1 MDMKKM
7 KYLLLTIIMFVGVVT
22 YGQTTPDF
30 FAGKWEISVKDTPM
44 GDMKFLT
51 DLVRQDGK
59 LTGELSVPADA
70 SAPKRPITRV
80 EETADKLVLY
90 FESAEVG
97 EIAIDLAKVDQ
108 DNLKGTL
115 YTFEANAKRVK

>member
-1 MDMKKM
+1 MKKR

>member
-1 MDMKKM
+1 MKKM

>member
-1 MDMKKM
+1 M

-22 YGQTTPDF
+22 YGQTAPDF

-59 LTGELSVPADA
+59 LTGELSVPVDA

-108 DNLKGTL
+108 DNLQGTL

>member
-1 MDMKKM
+1 MKKL
-7 KYLLLTIIMFVGVVT
+7 KYFLLVAALFVT
-22 YGQTTPDF
+22 SLSYSQATSDF

-51 DLVRQDGK
+51 DLVRKDGK

-70 SAPKRPITRV
+70 SAAKRPITRV
-80 EETADKLVLY
+80 DETADKLVLY

-97 EIAIDLAKVDQ
+97 EIAIDLKKVD
-108 DNLKGTL
+108 DENLTGTL

>member
-1 MDMKKM
+1 MKKM
-7 KYLLLTIIMFVGVVT
+7 KYLLLMTTMFLASLS
-22 YGQTTPDF
+22 YGQTNPDF

-44 GDMKFLT
+44 GDMTFLT
-51 DLVRQDGK
+51 DLVRKDGK
-59 LTGELSVPADA
+59 LAGELSVPADA

-90 FESAEVG
+90 FESSEVG
-97 EIAIDLAKVDQ
+97 EIAIDLSKVDQ